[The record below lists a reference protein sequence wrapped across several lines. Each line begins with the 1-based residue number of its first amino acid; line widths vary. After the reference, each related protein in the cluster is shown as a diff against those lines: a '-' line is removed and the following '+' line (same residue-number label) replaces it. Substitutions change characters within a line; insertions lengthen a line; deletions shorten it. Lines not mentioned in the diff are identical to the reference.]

1 MHSCACI
8 CNFVVRLGSSSMEPD
23 WMLCLTEEMLFPI
36 NQSNIY
42 WSTFLVLLTLI
53 ITRTCQH
60 AKLLSLLFY
69 TRVSKRKVHKEVYNK
84 IKWSPELHT
93 KKIVIIYNCTSA
105 KNSRSCSA
113 QRLNVLFKL
122 RGQGCLKVA
131 PIDNEFITNT
141 SPVRVNNWRS
151 QTNFGLKSTKKLAQK
166 KGHSRQHWPKISSDS
181 FQKYRYSVCL
191 PEEKIQ
197 ETVELFLQF
206 QIVAAQNDAFSTI
219 TWKNDSPDSVH
230 QIGYNL
236 LHQYF

>member
-1 MHSCACI
+1 M
-8 CNFVVRLGSSSMEPD
+8 
-23 WMLCLTEEMLFPI
+23 
-36 NQSNIY
+36 
-42 WSTFLVLLTLI
+42 
-53 ITRTCQH
+53 
-60 AKLLSLLFY
+60 
-69 TRVSKRKVHKEVYNK
+69 
-84 IKWSPELHT
+84 HT
-93 KKIVIIYNCTSA
+93 KKIVITYNCRSA

-122 RGQGCLKVA
+122 RGQGCLKIG
-131 PIDNEFITNT
+131 PIDDEFITNT

-151 QTNFGLKSTKKLAQK
+151 QTNFGFKSTKKLAQK
-166 KGHSRQHWPKISSDS
+166 KGQGSIDRKYLPILLMKFAQTKK
-181 FQKYRYSVCL
+181 FQKYRYTVWL
-191 PEEKIQ
+191 PGEKIQ

>member
-122 RGQGCLKVA
+122 RGLGHKNWHKRRVIQGSIARKYL
-131 PIDNEFITNT
+131 PILFMKFA
-141 SPVRVNNWRS
+141 
-151 QTNFGLKSTKKLAQK
+151 QTKNFKNIDILFDFQKKKYKKLWSCFYNFK
-166 KGHSRQHWPKISSDS
+166 SSLL
-181 FQKYRYSVCL
+181 K
-191 PEEKIQ
+191 
-197 ETVELFLQF
+197 TTLFLQSLGRMIL
-206 QIVAAQNDAFSTI
+206 QIVCI
-219 TWKNDSPDSVH
+219 K
-230 QIGYNL
+230 
-236 LHQYF
+236 